1 MVETAAAAA
10 AKIHIDTKSSPYR
23 LVNNNN
29 SDDDSGKSVVRMPKL
44 VQGLLEREE
53 WNKFIKIF
61 NKKLETLEE
70 TVALLKVVTV
80 ILVVLYILVTGGIV
94 ARYALLGS
102 DNEDHLG
109 LVLSIVLFTLDVL
122 LFSFHLYFLSM
133 VIKTKL
139 EASSNELQQLCVE
152 VSEKMGEG
160 GKNNVHIRYVHWSTL
175 KVIWYDKIEGHI
187 EIIANNGV
195 ASGGVTTT
203 SGDYQPPQEKQQV
216 QVV

>member
-1 MVETAAAAA
+1 
-10 AKIHIDTKSSPYR
+10 
-23 LVNNNN
+23 
-29 SDDDSGKSVVRMPKL
+29 MPKL

-53 WNKFIKIF
+53 WNKYIKAF
-61 NKKLETLEE
+61 NKKLESLEE

-80 ILVVLYILVTGGIV
+80 ILVVSYILVTGGIV

-139 EASSNELQQLCVE
+139 EASSNELQQLCVH

-160 GKNNVHIRYVHWSTL
+160 KNKVHIRYVHWSTL